1 MKAILFYFFLFLGA
15 AFNALAQQ
23 PVSATVDS
31 AQIKI
36 GSSFELTIKVQADK
50 EARVVFPDTKLM
62 GPFEVLESKPVD
74 TVLADRKT
82 AFIKKYMLTQFDS
95 GFYTLPRQSI
105 YINGKNYQT
114 DLFNITVNNVQVD
127 TLKQP
132 LYDIKTNA
140 GTATDTSKL
149 PYYIAAVIGCLL
161 LGYFVYWL
169 IKKRQDRNLT
179 EDDLFRTPLEKA
191 TRKLEELDGKRLVM
205 SGNVKAYYSEITD
218 ITRDY
223 IEEVFEIPAKESTSS
238 ELIRQL
244 TDTIRNKKIKL
255 GKDIISDLKR
265 VLQTADLVKFAKSEP
280 LISEIES
287 DRKTAEKV
295 SVEMDR
301 ALPRFAEEQ
310 SSRVRLREQRFRKRK
325 RIRTWVPVGI
335 TAILLLT
342 TGMVYLY
349 QSVIDGMNINFLQS
363 NKRLYNQEWVNSEY
377 GFPSIKIETPE
388 ALVRLPNRNGNKESL
403 QQNQANFMYTNWVTN
418 LTINLSTTA
427 VTTDEKTDI
436 EQLFK
441 YKLQLLEQSLGAKDV
456 KSEAEKFNQ
465 EGIEGLRG
473 FGSFRA
479 VNPKSGKE
487 QQFQFEV
494 YIFLQKNG
502 VQEISVIYNLD
513 DEYGQKIARK
523 VFESIQLNVNQQ

>member
-132 LYDIKTNA
+132 IYDIKTNA

-161 LGYFVYWL
+161 WGYFVYWL

-191 TRKLEELDGKRLVM
+191 TRKLEELDGK
-205 SGNVKAYYSEITD
+205 
-218 ITRDY
+218 
-223 IEEVFEIPAKESTSS
+223 
-238 ELIRQL
+238 
-244 TDTIRNKKIKL
+244 
-255 GKDIISDLKR
+255 
-265 VLQTADLVKFAKSEP
+265 
-280 LISEIES
+280 
-287 DRKTAEKV
+287 
-295 SVEMDR
+295 
-301 ALPRFAEEQ
+301 
-310 SSRVRLREQRFRKRK
+310 
-325 RIRTWVPVGI
+325 
-335 TAILLLT
+335 
-342 TGMVYLY
+342 
-349 QSVIDGMNINFLQS
+349 
-363 NKRLYNQEWVNSEY
+363 
-377 GFPSIKIETPE
+377 
-388 ALVRLPNRNGNKESL
+388 
-403 QQNQANFMYTNWVTN
+403 
-418 LTINLSTTA
+418 
-427 VTTDEKTDI
+427 
-436 EQLFK
+436 
-441 YKLQLLEQSLGAKDV
+441 
-456 KSEAEKFNQ
+456 
-465 EGIEGLRG
+465 
-473 FGSFRA
+473 
-479 VNPKSGKE
+479 
-487 QQFQFEV
+487 
-494 YIFLQKNG
+494 
-502 VQEISVIYNLD
+502 
-513 DEYGQKIARK
+513 
-523 VFESIQLNVNQQ
+523 